1 MCFQPTHIRPTAVS
15 PFRSDSRPTMDWFAE
30 GENGP
35 LIAIRAIHFAASAM
49 TTGTLVFGTVAVNPA
64 LRSEPQLA
72 LLQRTQ
78 MLRLAWIGLAIT
90 VFSGVIWLWFQ
101 AASIAG
107 LPLGEALT
115 SSLLL
120 TVLNETQFGL
130 VCEIRIVLA
139 AILAVCLAYGRFAP
153 ANWVAFA
160 TAVGLTA
167 ALAWTGHAGSTAGE
181 LGKLHLA
188 ADVLHLTAAAAWI
201 GGLVPLVLL
210 LTAVRRVQPIAWPLL
225 AWDATRRFSMLG
237 VISVAT
243 LLTTGIVN
251 AWILVGSFHALVVS
265 EYGRL
270 LILKLVVF
278 AIMLAFA
285 AVNRFWL
292 TPRLANSSGNELPF
306 AALRGLTRNGVI
318 EIALGF
324 AIFAIVGWLG
334 TMHPATHLF

>member
-1 MCFQPTHIRPTAVS
+1 
-15 PFRSDSRPTMDWFAE
+15 MDWFAE

-49 TTGTLVFGTVAVNPA
+49 TTGTLVFDAVAGNPA

-78 MLRLAWIGLAIT
+78 MRRVAWMGLAIT
-90 VFSGVIWLWFQ
+90 FFSGVIWLWFQ

-115 SSLLL
+115 SGLLL
-120 TVLNETQFGL
+120 AVLNETQFGA
-130 VCEIRIVLA
+130 VWEIRIALAIILA
-139 AILAVCLAYGRFAP
+139 ACLAYGRFAP
-153 ANWVAFA
+153 ANWLALA
-160 TAVGLTA
+160 IAIALTAVV
-167 ALAWTGHAGSTAGE
+167 AWTGHAGSTAGE

-251 AWILVGSFHALVVS
+251 AWILVGSFHALVVT

-278 AIMLAFA
+278 ATMLAFA

-292 TPRLANSSGNELPF
+292 TPRLASSSGNELPF

-318 EIALGF
+318 EIALGL

>member
-1 MCFQPTHIRPTAVS
+1 
-15 PFRSDSRPTMDWFAE
+15 MDWFAE

-49 TTGTLVFGTVAVNPA
+49 TTGTLVFGAVAGNPA
-64 LRSEPQLA
+64 VRREPQLA

-90 VFSGVIWLWFQ
+90 IFSGMIWLWFQ

-120 TVLNETQFGL
+120 AVLNETQFG
-130 VCEIRIVLA
+130 VVWEIRIALAIILA
-139 AILAVCLAYGRFAP
+139 ACLAYGRFAP
-153 ANWVAFA
+153 ANWLALA
-160 TAVGLTA
+160 TAIALTA
-167 ALAWTGHAGSTAGE
+167 VIAWTGHAGSTAGE

-251 AWILVGSFHALVVS
+251 AWILVGSFHALVVT

-292 TPRLANSSGNELPF
+292 TPRLASSSGNELPF

>member
-1 MCFQPTHIRPTAVS
+1 
-15 PFRSDSRPTMDWFAE
+15 MDWLAA

-35 LIAIRAIHFAASAM
+35 LIAIRAIHFAVSAL
-49 TTGTLVFGTVAVNPA
+49 TTGTLVFGTVAGNPA

-72 LLQRTQ
+72 VLQRTQ

-90 VFSGVIWLWFQ
+90 VSSGVIWLWFQ

-115 SSLLL
+115 LSLLL

-130 VCEIRIVLA
+130 VWEIRMVLA
-139 AILAVCLAYGRFAP
+139 VILAACLACDRFAP
-153 ANWVAFA
+153 ANWLALA
-160 TAVGLTA
+160 AAICLTA
-167 ALAWTGHAGSTAGE
+167 AIAWTGHAGSTAGE
-181 LGKLHLA
+181 LGKLHLT

-201 GGLVPLVLL
+201 GGLVPLVVLL
-210 LTAVRRVQPIAWPLL
+210 AGVRRVQAVARPSL
-225 AWDATRRFSMLG
+225 AWEATRRFSMLG

-251 AWILVGSFHALVVS
+251 AWILVGSFDALVIT

-278 AIMLAFA
+278 AIILAFA

-292 TPRLANSSGNELPF
+292 TPRLATPSGNELPL
-306 AALRGLTRNGVI
+306 AALRELTRNGVI

-324 AIFAIVGWLG
+324 AIFAIVGMLG

>member
-1 MCFQPTHIRPTAVS
+1 
-15 PFRSDSRPTMDWFAE
+15 MDWFAE

-49 TTGTLVFGTVAVNPA
+49 TTGTLVFGTVVGNPA

-72 LLQRTQ
+72 LLQRAQ
-78 MLRLAWIGLAIT
+78 MLRLAWIGVAIT
-90 VFSGVIWLWFQ
+90 VLSGVIWLWFQ
-101 AASIAG
+101 AAAIAG
-107 LPLGEALT
+107 LLLGEALT

-130 VCEIRIVLA
+130 VWEIRTVLA
-139 AILAVCLAYGRFAP
+139 IILAACLAYGRFVP
-153 ANWVAFA
+153 AKWLALA
-160 TAVGLTA
+160 TAIGLTA
-167 ALAWTGHAGSTAGE
+167 AIAWTGHAGSTAGE

-188 ADVLHLTAAAAWI
+188 ADVLHLAAAAAWI

-210 LTAVRRVQPIAWPLL
+210 LTAVRRAQAVAWPSL
-225 AWDATRRFSMLG
+225 AWEATRRFSMLG

-251 AWILVGSFHALVVS
+251 AWILVGSFHALVTS

-285 AVNRFWL
+285 VVNRFWL
-292 TPRLANSSGNELPF
+292 TPRLAISSGNELPF
-306 AALRGLTRNGVI
+306 AALRGLTHNGVI

-324 AIFAIVGWLG
+324 AIFAIVGMLG